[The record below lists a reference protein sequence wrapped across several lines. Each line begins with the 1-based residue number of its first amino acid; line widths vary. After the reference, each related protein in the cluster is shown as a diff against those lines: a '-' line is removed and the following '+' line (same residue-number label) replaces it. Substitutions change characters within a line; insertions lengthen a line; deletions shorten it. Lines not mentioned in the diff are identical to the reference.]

1 MSELTTD
8 KSFHLSIVSPERQI
22 YAGEVRM
29 VTAVSVDGELGVMPR
44 HSPLLADLIPGEVK
58 IVTMAGEEEYVYVS
72 GGYIEILPTQ
82 VTILADTALRGQDV
96 DEAAAQ
102 EAKRLAEKTISS
114 SPLYSD
120 RDQAQVELIKALAQL
135 RALEHSRRRKKRGM

>member
-29 VTAVSVDGELGVMPR
+29 VTAVSVDGELGIMP
-44 HSPLLADLIPGEVK
+44 DLIPGEVK

-96 DEAAAQ
+96 DEAAAT
-102 EAKRLAEKTISS
+102 EAKRLAEKTIST

>member
-1 MSELTTD
+1 VSELTTD
-8 KSFHLSIVSPERQI
+8 KSFRLYIVSPERQI

-29 VTAVSVDGELGVMPR
+29 VTAISVDGELGIMPR
-44 HSPLLADLIPGEVK
+44 HSPLLADLLPGEVK
-58 IVTMAGEEEYVYVS
+58 VITAAGEEEYVYVS
-72 GGYIEILPTQ
+72 GGYIEVLPME
-82 VTILADTALRGQDV
+82 VTILADTALRGQEV
-96 DEAAAQ
+96 DEAAAL
-102 EAKRLAEKTISS
+102 EAKRLAEKTINS